1 MSTIKQN
8 NMSSSL
14 SKANSIEKIGEY
26 WDTHSLA
33 DHWDKTSETTFEVRM
48 NRRRRIS
55 IEPDVYASVESV
67 AHLRGVTVE
76 TLNNLWV
83 AEQLL
88 RNKKAQQPG

>member
-1 MSTIKQN
+1 MSAIKQDDIT
-8 NMSSSL
+8 SSL

-26 WDTHSLA
+26 WNTHSLA
-33 DHWDKTSETTFEVRM
+33 DHWDETSETAIELRM

-55 IEPDVYASVESV
+55 IEPDVYARVESV

-76 TLNNLWV
+76 TLINLWV

-88 RNKKAQQPG
+88 RNKKAQQL